1 MKTALEWYIENV
13 KLSEIEY
20 IDCKITATELNI
32 KIDNLLKQAKE
43 MEEEQIAAAFDCGYS
58 NGEGVYQDNPIFHG
72 CNYYDETF
80 KSE

>member
-1 MKTALEWYIENV
+1 M
-13 KLSEIEY
+13 
-20 IDCKITATELNI
+20 
-32 KIDNLLKQAKE
+32 KQAKE

>member
-1 MKTALEWYIENV
+1 MVKMKNKTAIEFLYEFV
-13 KLSEIEY
+13 QLKLTHEQQSQFEGLFE
-20 IDCKITATELNI
+20 
-32 KIDNLLKQAKE
+32 QAKE

-80 KSE
+80 KSK